1 MTELQQNPVEI
12 IQILPKYVQALYSDG
27 VLYFSGEVTI
37 ATESRKATLL
47 NDINLIKEQLANLE
61 KILGWSWKIKV

>member
-1 MTELQQNPVEI
+1 MNENQNPVEI

-47 NDINLIKEQLANLE
+47 NDINLIKEQIAALE
-61 KILGWSWKIKV
+61 KILG

>member
-61 KILGWSWKIKV
+61 KILG

>member
-1 MTELQQNPVEI
+1 MNENHNPIEI

-27 VLYFSGEVTI
+27 VLYFSGEATI

-47 NDINLIKEQLANLE
+47 NDINLIKEQIAHLE
-61 KILGWSWKIKV
+61 KILG